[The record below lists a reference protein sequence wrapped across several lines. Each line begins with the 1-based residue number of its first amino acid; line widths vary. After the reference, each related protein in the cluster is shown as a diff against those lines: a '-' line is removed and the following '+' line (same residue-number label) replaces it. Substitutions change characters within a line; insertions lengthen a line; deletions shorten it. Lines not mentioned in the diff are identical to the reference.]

1 MLRRKGGIFGL
12 VANCNRKAMRKI
24 VGLCVV
30 FVLAVVLVSCSTKK
44 VSTEQTDYTK
54 LVSELRERIAHYEK
68 RVEIYRDSMLLVKGL
83 VEKSSNVADST
94 SHLETSYALSDAAI
108 RGGRLYHSIENRDSV
123 PGQVKYVFVN
133 VEVHDTL
140 YRARTDTV
148 YIERKEKS
156 KTTVEKKRFGDSFF
170 YASGWLAWIAAFG
183 AGIWFLYKV
192 KKGER

>member
-1 MLRRKGGIFGL
+1 M
-12 VANCNRKAMRKI
+12 VENCNRAAMRKR
-24 VGLCVV
+24 VGLCVA
-30 FVLAVVLVSCSTKK
+30 FALVLASCSTKR

-83 VEKSSNVADST
+83 VEKSSNVADSV

-123 PGQVKYVFVN
+123 PGQVKFVFVN

-140 YRARTDTV
+140 YRARTDTI
-148 YIERKEKS
+148 YRDRKEKT
-156 KTTVEKKRFGDSFF
+156 KTTVEKKRLGDSFF

>member
-1 MLRRKGGIFGL
+1 
-12 VANCNRKAMRKI
+12 MRKI

-30 FVLAVVLVSCSTKK
+30 LVLVSLVSCSTKK
-44 VSTEQTDYTK
+44 VSVDRTDYTR
-54 LVSELRERIAHYEK
+54 LVSELRERIARYEK
-68 RVEIYRDSMLLVKGL
+68 RVEIYRDSLTRVKGL
-83 VEKSSNVADST
+83 VEKSSNVVDST

-108 RGGRLYHSIENRDSV
+108 RGGRLYHSIENKDSV
-123 PGQVKYVFVN
+123 PGQVKFVFVN

-148 YIERKEKS
+148 YIDRKEKT

-170 YASGWLAWIAAFG
+170 YASGWLSWIAAFG